1 MVRSGRGVRSA
12 LITHALLAAVLWA
25 LPVAANDP
33 PRSSDPPRPEAPAV
47 RPRSRPTVDA
57 LSVVKVRSRAVADA
71 RSSSRLGGRREG
83 TGVVIDAQGLVLTIG
98 YLILE
103 AESVELSLADG
114 RAFPATVVGY
124 DHATGFALL
133 RPMGKLPITP
143 ARIGESSKI
152 SDGEG
157 VLIVGFDGVAPAL
170 VVSRRRFA
178 GYWEYLLDEA
188 IYTAPATVNWAGAAL
203 LDREGTLLGIGSL
216 LVKDATGPGSEVP
229 GNLFVPID
237 LLKPLLADLVARGRP
252 SKPPRPWIG
261 VQTQEL
267 HGNVIVTDVSPGGP
281 ADKAALRTG
290 DVIVGIGDDP
300 VKGQAAFYTKLW
312 STGAAGAEIPLNVLR
327 DGRIRLVTVT
337 STDRDRYYRP
347 RPTY

>member
-1 MVRSGRGVRSA
+1 MVRRGV
-12 LITHALLAAVLWA
+12 ITCVLLAAVSWA
-25 LPVAANDP
+25 APVFAANEP
-33 PRSSDPPRPEAPAV
+33 PRAEQAPAV
-47 RPRSRPTVDA
+47 RPRARPTVDA
-57 LSVVKVRSRAVADA
+57 LSVVKVRSRAVSDA
-71 RSSSRLGGRREG
+71 RSSARLGAQREG

-98 YLILE
+98 YLVLE
-103 AESVELSLADG
+103 SESVELSLADG

-133 RPMGKLPITP
+133 RPMGKLPIAP

-170 VVSRRRFA
+170 VVSRRQFA
-178 GYWEYLLDEA
+178 GYWEYLLDQA

-237 LLKPLLADLVARGRP
+237 LLKPLLADLVARGR
-252 SKPPRPWIG
+252 SSQPPRPWIG
-261 VQTQEL
+261 VQTQEV
-267 HGNVIVTDVSPGGP
+267 HGNVIVTEVSPGGP
-281 ADKAALRTG
+281 ADQAALRTG
-290 DVIVGIGDDP
+290 DVIVGIGEDTI
-300 VKGQAAFYTKLW
+300 KGQAAFYARLW
-312 STGAAGAEIPLNVLR
+312 STGAAGVEVPLNVLR
-327 DGRIRLVTVT
+327 DGRIQRVTVT
-337 STDRDRYYRP
+337 STNRDTYYRP
-347 RPTY
+347 RPVY